1 MDGSGYAV
9 AQGMLWVYGDKIVI
23 IIRSY
28 MQISR
33 KKTTVARIKPNGQQ
47 HNLHGNTDPEVIH
60 ATHARCDVGTNP
72 LFLEHLLL
80 FMRALLLLALLTLTL
95 CLSLFLQLCQTPLLP
110 ETNAS
115 S

>member
-1 MDGSGYAV
+1 MVFSSTGESGV
-9 AQGMLWVYGDKIVI
+9 GAQTLRRCLVRVLW
-23 IIRSY
+23 R
-28 MQISR
+28 
-33 KKTTVARIKPNGQQ
+33 
-47 HNLHGNTDPEVIH
+47 
-60 ATHARCDVGTNP
+60 ATYP

-115 S
+115 P

>member
-33 KKTTVARIKPNGQQ
+33 KKDHSREN
-47 HNLHGNTDPEVIH
+47 
-60 ATHARCDVGTNP
+60 
-72 LFLEHLLL
+72 
-80 FMRALLLLALLTLTL
+80 
-95 CLSLFLQLCQTPLLP
+95 
-110 ETNAS
+110 
-115 S
+115 